1 MLLNLMDATE
11 LGLRNG
17 LKSSSSDANNT
28 GNCDEGRRDTFIADE
43 IFLEIKKKK
52 HYWKLKYRLNQNCFL
67 MNQLTHCEVT
77 EMDFLS

>member
-1 MLLNLMDATE
+1 MLLLNLMDATE

-43 IFLEIKKKK
+43 IFLEIK
-52 HYWKLKYRLNQNCFL
+52 NITGN
-67 MNQLTHCEVT
+67 
-77 EMDFLS
+77 

>member
-1 MLLNLMDATE
+1 MLLLNLMDATE

-43 IFLEIKKKK
+43 IFLEIKTS
-52 HYWKLKYRLNQNCFL
+52 LEDLGAA
-67 MNQLTHCEVT
+67 T
-77 EMDFLS
+77 

>member
-43 IFLEIKKKK
+43 IFLEIKKTS
-52 HYWKLKYRLNQNCFL
+52 LEIEINQNCFL
-67 MNQLTHCEVT
+67 MNHQLTHCEVT

>member
-43 IFLEIKKKK
+43 IFLEIKK
-52 HYWKLKYRLNQNCFL
+52 YNITGN
-67 MNQLTHCEVT
+67 
-77 EMDFLS
+77 